1 MLAEAKGAAEA
12 LPQKQ
17 RDDPEGIRDVSE
29 LTEVLMGPDW
39 AGCRGYLQVEEK
51 TQYNCKS
58 YLHPCPPSFLLRR
71 EA

>member
-12 LPQKQ
+12 PQNQ
-17 RDDPEGIRDVSE
+17 RDDPESIRVVSK

-39 AGCRGYLQVEEK
+39 AGCRGYLQGEEK
-51 TQYNCKS
+51 TQYNYES
-58 YLHPCPPSFLLRR
+58 DLQPRPPSFLLRR